1 MFDVFGPHGAEEE
14 REALWT
20 DLSEIPDEH
29 YSEENPQH
37 TTRRSRSPGAG
48 AIRPGN
54 RAARRKTEQGRAMLA
69 PT

>member
-29 YSEENPQH
+29 YSEENPPMDR
-37 TTRRSRSPGAG
+37 TDARISIVSCPVSPMESLSGTRS
-48 AIRPGN
+48 
-54 RAARRKTEQGRAMLA
+54 ELV
-69 PT
+69 

>member
-37 TTRRSRSPGAG
+37 TTQEVIVPRRRSHTARQSC
-48 AIRPGN
+48 R
-54 RAARRKTEQGRAMLA
+54 RRKTEQGRAMLA